1 MGWDLDICY
10 QYQAP
15 PTLKQLARQRLLREE
30 DLTLSIL
37 EDLPVGLLPEM
48 FEEAFNDRRTNIVRA
63 MVPIWPFPCL
73 PVGALIKNPHLE
85 TLKALL
91 DGLDV
96 LIADKVHPRRSKLRV
111 LDLTDVDYDF
121 WSIRAGTHESDCS
134 PQAEGQEQLV
144 EICPNSEVKK
154 HFKVV
159 TDLELMKTRFN
170 QCAWYLLQ
178 WAQQRKDSIHVCCR
192 KLKIWDSPVFAAVQI
207 FKLIHLDC
215 ILKLELT
222 QWSLEFIVQLFPY
235 LEQMR
240 NLHTLKLRGIREPLR
255 SAASAEQEWIS
266 MLLSLISKFPCL
278 QNLSLSNIYFLTG
291 SLEKWLR
298 CLKTPMTRLSIS
310 SSWLSHSDLDYLSQ
324 CLNIQELKHLNLI
337 CVELSDS
344 CPKLLGLLLERI
356 SSTLQTLELEEC
368 EMRDC
373 HFNAIL
379 PSLSQCSQLTM
390 VNFCNNNI
398 SLLVLKNLLRHTA
411 KLSKLTHEK
420 YPAPLE
426 CYEELRILQD
436 KFMLLC
442 PELVDILRAER
453 QPKKVSFST
462 RTCLNCF
469 HCCFYIMTSCCCC
482 FFSFFFFF

>member
-1 MGWDLDICY
+1 MMGD
-10 QYQAP
+10 QAP

-48 FEEAFNDRRTNIVRA
+48 FEEAFNDRRTNILRA
-63 MVPIWPFPCL
+63 MVSAWPFPDL
-73 PVGALIKNPHLE
+73 SVGALIKNPHLE

-91 DGLDV
+91 AGLDV

-111 LDLTDVDYDF
+111 LDLTDVDHDF
-121 WSIRAGTHESDCS
+121 WSIRAGTHEGDCS
-134 PQAEGQEQLV
+134 PQAERQEQLV

-154 HFKVV
+154 CFKVV
-159 TDLELMKTRFN
+159 TDLELIKARFN
-170 QCAWYLLQ
+170 QCDWYLLR
-178 WAQQRKDSIHVCCR
+178 WAQQQKDSIHLCCR
-192 KLKIWDSPVFAAVQI
+192 KLKIWDSPVLAAVQI
-207 FKLIHLDC
+207 FKLINLDC

-222 QWSLEFIVQLFPY
+222 QWSLEFMVQLFPY

-240 NLHTLKLRGIREPLR
+240 
-255 SAASAEQEWIS
+255 
-266 MLLSLISKFPCL
+266 
-278 QNLSLSNIYFLTG
+278 
-291 SLEKWLR
+291 R
-298 CLKTPMTRLSIS
+298 CLKNPMKTLSIGDC
-310 SSWLSHSDLDYLSQ
+310 WLSQSDLDYLSQ
-324 CLNIQELKHLNLI
+324 CLNIQELKHLYLI
-337 CVELSDS
+337 GVELSDS

-426 CYEELRILQD
+426 CYEELRILKD
-436 KFMLLC
+436 KFMQLC
-442 PELVDILRAER
+442 PELLDILRAER

-469 HCCFYIMTSCCCC
+469 HCCFYNLEDKLFCLCP
-482 FFSFFFFF
+482 

>member
-1 MGWDLDICY
+1 LMPGWDLDICY
-10 QYQAP
+10 QFMMGDQAP

-337 CVELSDS
+337 CVDYWSWT
-344 CPKLLGLLLERI
+344 CPRPCYPF
-356 SSTLQTLELEEC
+356 Q
-368 EMRDC
+368 
-373 HFNAIL
+373 A
-379 PSLSQCSQLTM
+379 
-390 VNFCNNNI
+390 
-398 SLLVLKNLLRHTA
+398 SLLWNNLFL
-411 KLSKLTHEK
+411 
-420 YPAPLE
+420 
-426 CYEELRILQD
+426 
-436 KFMLLC
+436 
-442 PELVDILRAER
+442 
-453 QPKKVSFST
+453 
-462 RTCLNCF
+462 
-469 HCCFYIMTSCCCC
+469 HCEFL
-482 FFSFFFFF
+482 